1 MRLSLLASF
10 VALLVLVMVVVMAT
24 AFPSPREPR
33 QAAGDKQPAQDRPIA
48 RRREPRRKGRPS
60 QPSRQGKNYFG
71 QQYNLGH
78 GGVAFLMTGE
88 VEVMKQPEVELE
100 PNIEIDRCFGCCDV
114 NVTDNPELQG
124 TERGDGDWISAQT
137 NKNVT
142 FMVGVDVPD
151 LVGGEAF
158 FIDDQCLGCCIIVS
172 VTPGPEHENGTETSV
187 LPALNGHPKP
197 ETTKEKD
204 GNLNPPTQQ
213 KGKRKSPYLHLDY
226 RTFGRSSSESSSE
239 EDGAVD
245 GARIQELMKN
255 GQNRP
260 SRQGGRRMQSHS
272 SRSSSSEE
280 SLAAVLTRRRD
291 KLSRR
296 G

>member
-187 LPALNGHPKP
+187 LPALN
-197 ETTKEKD
+197 
-204 GNLNPPTQQ
+204 
-213 KGKRKSPYLHLDY
+213 
-226 RTFGRSSSESSSE
+226 
-239 EDGAVD
+239 DGAVD